1 MPPSTTA
8 SRGIPCSRRPGSPKP
23 TRSRTRISGRPRKMS
38 TYAVAAARS
47 GKNTGPR
54 AVLAT
59 ARPSATTTMITADT
73 AITRRLSQS
82 PSATLGREDNATSTS
97 KKDCRTRGQP
107 GELVRTT
114 TAIAVTTRVLT
125 RATAVD
131 RAACR
136 RRNATRARWRSD
148 GVQSLTGSASRLS
161 CPKLRRAGSLEDRRT
176 SGVGQPLRLEVGER
190 PVRTQGVDGGRH
202 GIGER
207 AALVQDQAEL
217 VGGVAGRQLAD
228 QDAVLE
234 LGGGDVQR
242 GRQVDDDRVDQ
253 TGGQCLL
260 DLGRV
265 VVAGGE
271 VEVRPALVADRHLV
285 DRDVEGLL
293 AGGDDLVES
302 HRDPL
307 HRVLAEAQLGGDGV
321 GDRGLEALPV
331 RRVVV
336 DDPGLVAR
344 VGGADGQYALGHRLQ
359 RAGVGRGGVAVV
371 GRGAGCRGESGQ
383 GREGDY
389 AEDAHRCLRGSSGRR

>member
-260 DLGRV
+260 DLVVVVEQLDVSGRGDGGLGDLGARGAHHRTDPQVGEVGEGGRLGRRAVPDRDDGLGRV

-271 VEVRPALVADRHLV
+271 VEVRPAAQATSLAD
-285 DRDVEGLL
+285 L
-293 AGGDDLVES
+293 ADLRIGAMVGTTS
-302 HRDPL
+302 AQ
-307 HRVLAEAQLGGDGV
+307 VAEATIAPTTDVQLFNDNDQV
-321 GDRGLEALPV
+321 
-331 RRVVV
+331 
-336 DDPGLVAR
+336 
-344 VGGADGQYALGHRLQ
+344 Q
-359 RAGVGRGGVAVV
+359 
-371 GRGAGCRGESGQ
+371 
-383 GREGDY
+383 
-389 AEDAHRCLRGSSGRR
+389 

>member
-59 ARPSATTTMITADT
+59 ARPSATTTMITADP

-82 PSATLGREDNATSTS
+82 PSATFGREDSATSTS

-136 RRNATRARWRSD
+136 RRNA
-148 GVQSLTGSASRLS
+148 
-161 CPKLRRAGSLEDRRT
+161 
-176 SGVGQPLRLEVGER
+176 
-190 PVRTQGVDGGRH
+190 
-202 GIGER
+202 
-207 AALVQDQAEL
+207 
-217 VGGVAGRQLAD
+217 GRQLAD
-228 QDAVLE
+228 QDGVRE

-260 DLGRV
+260 DV
-265 VVAGGE
+265 VVV
-271 VEVRPALVADRHLV
+271 VEQL
-285 DRDVEGLL
+285 DVCGR
-293 AGGDDLVES
+293 GD
-302 HRDPL
+302 
-307 HRVLAEAQLGGDGV
+307 RVLADLRIGAMVGTTSAQV
-321 GDRGLEALPV
+321 
-331 RRVVV
+331 
-336 DDPGLVAR
+336 
-344 VGGADGQYALGHRLQ
+344 
-359 RAGVGRGGVAVV
+359 
-371 GRGAGCRGESGQ
+371 
-383 GREGDY
+383 
-389 AEDAHRCLRGSSGRR
+389 AEDTIAPTTDVQLFNDNDQVQ